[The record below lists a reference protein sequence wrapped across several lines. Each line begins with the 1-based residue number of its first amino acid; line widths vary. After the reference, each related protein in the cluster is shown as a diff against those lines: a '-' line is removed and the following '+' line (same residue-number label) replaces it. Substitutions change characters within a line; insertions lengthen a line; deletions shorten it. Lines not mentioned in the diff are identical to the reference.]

1 MLNLAHFGR
10 GMLVSYAGPALTAES
25 AERKM
30 TDRVGKFIVAM
41 IFLSISNVL
50 EIVRTENEFLIT
62 IILLVFDA
70 SKENAFVTNTIHAD
84 DIIILAA
91 CHQDVTYV

>member
-1 MLNLAHFGR
+1 VLNLAHFGR

-50 EIVRTENEFLIT
+50 
-62 IILLVFDA
+62 
-70 SKENAFVTNTIHAD
+70 
-84 DIIILAA
+84 
-91 CHQDVTYV
+91 